1 MGCVEEGVQVRYEL
15 PDALGTELAALDRP
29 WIADEGPCDV
39 GFRRGPGGEP
49 PRFRGLAFDA
59 RVTITWDE
67 AGVQVAEPA
76 PAQAGVVALR
86 SPVLVREGY
95 DAPAEL
101 VRIDYLCR
109 GALVASRY
117 TFSEKGGGDA

>member
-1 MGCVEEGVQVRYEL
+1 MGGVDEGVRVRYE
-15 PDALGTELAALDRP
+15 PPEALASELAALDRP

-59 RVTITWDE
+59 RVTIAWDE

-76 PAQAGVVALR
+76 PAQAGMVALR

-95 DAPAEL
+95 DARVEL
-101 VRIDYLCR
+101 ERIDYLCR

-117 TFSEKGGGDA
+117 TFREKGGGDA